1 MKTRENDVVMSTV
14 SGVKLLNFNFMIVR
28 FVTFNEVTN
37 NIPVPQFP
45 F

>member
-1 MKTRENDVVMSTV
+1 MKTRENDVVISTV
-14 SGVKLLNFNFMIVR
+14 SRVKLLNFNFMIVC
-28 FVTFNEVTN
+28 FVTFSEVTN